1 MAYEDKNK
9 EQSKFVHC
17 QCTKIFRVFA
27 STVQGRLNQL
37 GGVFINGKPL
47 PLHVRQRI
55 VDMAEMGLRPC
66 EISRRLRVSHGCISK
81 ILAKY
86 HETGSCEAGS
96 VPKRNR
102 KRSQIVNPIIERKIT
117 EYTEN
122 QPGIFSWEVREL
134 LLKEEVCTRENL
146 PTLNAISLML
156 KSKATEKKEE
166 PKSSD
171 EKKQE
176 SEESETRGKEATPDN
191 GTFSIARL
199 LNLPGKDKDIGEENR
214 CVDLGMKTFLIF

>member
-1 MAYEDKNK
+1 M
-9 EQSKFVHC
+9 
-17 QCTKIFRVFA
+17 
-27 STVQGRLNQL
+27 QGRLNQL

-47 PLHVRQRI
+47 PLHVRKRI

-102 KRSQIVNPIIERKIT
+102 KRSQIVNPIIELKIT
-117 EYTEN
+117 EYMER

-134 LLKEEVCTRENL
+134 LLKDEVCTRENL

-166 PKSSD
+166 ELKKSD
-171 EKKQE
+171 DKKQE
-176 SEESETRGKEATPDN
+176 SDDTATRGKETAPGND
-191 GTFSIARL
+191 TFSIARL
-199 LNLPGKDKDIGEENR
+199 LDLPGEEKDIGEENR
-214 CVDLGMKTFLIF
+214 CVDLGMLAFSNLLNIKLVIQT